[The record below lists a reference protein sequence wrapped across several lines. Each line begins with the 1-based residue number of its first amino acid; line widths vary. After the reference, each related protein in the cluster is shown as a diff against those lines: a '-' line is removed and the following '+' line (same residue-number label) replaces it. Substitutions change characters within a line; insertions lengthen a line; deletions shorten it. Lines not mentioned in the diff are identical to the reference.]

1 MISPSEADHRLA
13 VLHENFMFESSVEG
27 LSEPEAIYLSVYRLQ
42 LEAYNGGIKQFFTNS
57 SGVFTPY
64 LPGALTKIGA
74 DEMRVRFED
83 AVSIIGADVDWYDD
97 QARWDRVKSLNED
110 KLNGIFE
117 LEHGFL
123 DLLQQ
128 MGVKLFEY
136 VSKHK
141 SYFEMPDEFWTEKAR
156 Q

>member
-1 MISPSEADHRLA
+1 
-13 VLHENFMFESSVEG
+13 
-27 LSEPEAIYLSVYRLQ
+27 
-42 LEAYNGGIKQFFTNS
+42 
-57 SGVFTPY
+57 
-64 LPGALTKIGA
+64 
-74 DEMRVRFED
+74 
-83 AVSIIGADVDWYDD
+83 YDD

-110 KLNGIFE
+110 KLNRIFE